1 MNYQGNNN
9 NMEKEQVKPVDK
21 TVVSKKN
28 NRRRPKKVVDRTL
41 QVKQEVPVK
50 TEYKIIPEIKTVT
63 TTYCSRFVNICK
75 KQYRKF
81 ISLFKK

>member
-28 NRRRPKKVVDRTL
+28 NRRRTKKVTDRPVQITPIA
-41 QVKQEVPVK
+41 VKCR
-50 TEYKIIPEIKTVT
+50 IIPEITIVT
-63 TTYCSRFVNICK
+63 PTYWECFTSICK

-81 ISLFKK
+81 ISLFKN